1 MISNEKK
8 SSLIL
13 YPLLS
18 LLFVLGILF
27 NDFIGIAG
35 IRPDILLVFL
45 FVLALRE
52 SALIAIIAAFLFGL
66 LQDLVLPAT
75 LQYWGLSAL
84 AKTLLLFIL
93 LKLLPLIIRQR
104 NVLFFL
110 SLFGMI
116 FVYYLFYNLLYYAG
130 YINWLTV
137 IYRYTLP
144 ESAYTF
150 LILMLVHMIFPLRE
164 K

>member
-1 MISNEKK
+1 MMRNEKK

-18 LLFVLGILF
+18 LLFILELLF

-52 SALIAIIAAFLFGL
+52 KALIAIIAAFLFGL
-66 LQDLVLPAT
+66 LQDLVFPGV
-75 LQYWGLSAL
+75 LQYWGLSSL
-84 AKTLLLFIL
+84 AKVLAVYVL
-93 LKLLPLIIRQR
+93 LKLLPLCQQKRSF
-104 NVLFFL
+104 LFFL
-110 SLFGMI
+110 CSFLLI
-116 FVYYLFYNLLYYAG
+116 FFHFLFYNLFYYVG
-130 YINWLTV
+130 YLNWLFV
-137 IYRYTLP
+137 IYRYSLP
-144 ESAYTF
+144 ESLYTF
-150 LILMLVHMIFPLRE
+150 LILMLIHMLFPLRE